1 MQSTLVANLRL
12 ASDLARRDLLSRHKR
27 SALGWLW
34 LVISPLC
41 LMSIY
46 TIIFGGVFG
55 LQWHDAAGKS
65 VGYSAPM
72 LAGLVLYLALADMVN
87 SSTNLFVSK
96 RTYVVKASFP
106 LWVIWVANLF
116 RVAVGLAVSLALLLV
131 ILIISGQASVMGIVW
146 SVPVLMAAALFFGA
160 TSLFLSVLGP
170 FIGDTSEAVRLL
182 LRALLYATPIT
193 YPLTKVPETYQ
204 PWMWLNPLTCVVE
217 PLRQAL
223 VFGQPPNWLPFSLFV
238 SCSSLLLLA
247 SWWMFR
253 RVKGVITDVV

>member
-1 MQSTLVANLRL
+1 MQSTVVANLRL

-27 SALGWLW
+27 AALGWLW
-34 LVISPLC
+34 LIISPLC
-41 LMSIY
+41 MMSIY

-55 LQWHDAAGKS
+55 LQWYDPAGQS

-72 LAGLVLYLALADMVN
+72 LVGLVIYLALADAVN
-87 SSTNLFVSK
+87 SSTTLFVSK

-106 LWVIWVANLF
+106 LWVIWVANLM
-116 RVAVGLAVSLALLLV
+116 RVAVGLAVSLGLLL
-131 ILIISGQASVMGIVW
+131 LIVVISGRFSILGVAL
-146 SVPVLMAAALFFGA
+146 SVPVLMAAALFLGA
-160 TSLFLSVLGP
+160 VSLFLSVLGP

-193 YPLTKVPETYQ
+193 YPLAKVPHAYQ
-204 PWMWLNPLTCVVE
+204 SWMWLNPLTCIVE

-223 VFGQPPNWLPFSLFV
+223 VFGQPPVWLPFLLFICGSLV
-238 SCSSLLLLA
+238 LLLV
-247 SWWMFR
+247 SWWMFG